1 MHGSHENWTS
11 DDDRSFLA
19 RVRRLFGGSDD
30 PMRWSLPLFTFA
42 RIAVRLHVFF
52 LVLIIARLLGSLS
65 ASSLGPQYVALA
77 LAALFG
83 IVLLHEFGH
92 CFACRYAKGE
102 ADEILMWPL
111 GGLAFCAP
119 PNTPRAHLI
128 TVLGGPAVNVVLL
141 PVFAVPLYLLTDSW
155 LIALP
160 TVFTYSSS
168 LGAVLSEP
176 GGMWL
181 QALWWLS
188 FTNLILLLFNLLP
201 MFPLDGGRIVQALL
215 WIRTDY
221 RRSMGVAVT
230 TGFAAAI
237 VLGVVALTLSEIM
250 LLGVALFGGIVCYL
264 EKRRLQF
271 TQEDLGFAGYDF
283 SKGYTGLDDEKE
295 EPAAK
300 RAEKAEERRE
310 RETAEVDRILAKVST
325 EGMESL
331 TLKER
336 RVLKRATK
344 RRQGG

>member
-1 MHGSHENWTS
+1 MYGSHENWTS

-30 PMRWSLPLFTFA
+30 PLRWSLPMFTFA
-42 RIAVRLHVFF
+42 GIAVRLHVFF
-52 LVLIIARLLGSLS
+52 LVFIIARLL
-65 ASSLGPQYVALA
+65 ASLGPSLMGLQFVALG

-102 ADEILMWPL
+102 ASEILMWPL

-141 PVFAVPLYLLTDSW
+141 PVFALPLYLLTGSW
-155 LIALP
+155 QAALP
-160 TVFTYSSS
+160 NIFSLGSS
-168 LGAVLSEP
+168 LAALP
-176 GGMWL
+176 GGTAGFWL
-181 QALWWLS
+181 PALWWLNA
-188 FTNLILLLFNLLP
+188 TNLILLLFNLLP

-215 WIRTDY
+215 WMRTDY

-237 VLGVVALTLSEIM
+237 VLGVVALTLNEIM

-295 EPAAK
+295 DPAAK

-310 RETAEVDRILAKVST
+310 QETSEVDRILAKVST